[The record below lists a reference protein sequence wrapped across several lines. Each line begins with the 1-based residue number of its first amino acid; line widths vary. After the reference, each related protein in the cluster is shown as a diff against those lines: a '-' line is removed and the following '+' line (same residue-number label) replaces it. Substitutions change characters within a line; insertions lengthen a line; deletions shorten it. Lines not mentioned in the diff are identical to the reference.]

1 MTPGEDRLVRIEQD
15 GDVVVITL
23 DRPAQRNAMN
33 AALAAATCAAIEEA
47 QSARAI
53 VLTGAD
59 PAFCSGLDLRNPG
72 VERIVDIP
80 PFIATAAGSRVPII
94 AAVNGAAVTGGLE
107 LALACDFIVASE
119 RARFADTHLRVG
131 VYPGPVAVQLPR
143 RIGSAR
149 ARELSLTGNFVD
161 AETALRI
168 GLANHVVP
176 HDELLTFATGLAAAI
191 AEQDPAMVSA
201 LRQDWR
207 ENDGLPADQA
217 LEQHYAHAARGGF
230 HGATA
235 TTITSRRDQVIQRA
249 HTTGTE
255 GR

>member
-1 MTPGEDRLVRIEQD
+1 MDASDVVRIDRD
-15 GDVVVITL
+15 GAVAVITL
-23 DRPAQRNAMN
+23 QRPAARNAMN
-33 AALAAATCAAIEEA
+33 AELASATCQAITDC
-47 QSARAI
+47 QNMGAI

-59 PAFCSGLDLRNPG
+59 PAFCAGLDLRNPG
-72 VERIVDIP
+72 VDRIVDIP
-80 PFIATAAGSRVPII
+80 PFIATTASSRVPII

-143 RIGSAR
+143 RIGSAW

-176 HDELLTFATGLAAAI
+176 HKELLDFAMTLASAI
-191 AEQDPAMVSA
+191 AEQDRAVVHA
-201 LRQDWR
+201 LRDDWR
-207 ENDGLPADQA
+207 ENDGLPVDQA
-217 LEQHYAHAARGGF
+217 LQQHYAHAARGGF
-230 HGATA
+230 DGASS
-235 TTITSRRDQVIQRA
+235 TTITSRRDQVIARA
-249 HTTGTE
+249 RTMGSE
-255 GR
+255 AR

>member
-1 MTPGEDRLVRIEQD
+1 MDASDVVRIERH
-15 GDVVVITL
+15 GAVAVITL
-23 DRPAQRNAMN
+23 HRPEARNAMN
-33 AALAAATCAAIEEA
+33 AELAAATCQAITDC
-47 QSARAI
+47 QDLGAI

-59 PAFCSGLDLRNPG
+59 PAFCAGLDLRNPG

-80 PFIATAAGSRVPII
+80 PFIATTAASRVPVI

-176 HDELLTFATGLAAAI
+176 HEGLLDFTLGLASAI
-191 AEQDPAMVSA
+191 AEQDTAKVRA
-201 LRQDWR
+201 LRDDWR
-207 ENDGLPADQA
+207 ENDGLPIDQA

-230 HGATA
+230 SGASA
-235 TTITSRRDQVIQRA
+235 STITSRRDEVIARA
-249 HTTGTE
+249 HTTGAE
-255 GR
+255 A

>member
-1 MTPGEDRLVRIEQD
+1 MDASEIVRID
-15 GDVVVITL
+15 RCGAVAIITL
-23 DRPAQRNAMN
+23 HRPAARNAMN
-33 AALAAATCAAIEEA
+33 ADLAAATCQAITDC
-47 QSARAI
+47 QDMRAI

-59 PAFCSGLDLRNPG
+59 PAFCAGLDLRDPG

-80 PFIATAAGSRVPII
+80 PFIATTASSGVPVI

-176 HDELLTFATGLAAAI
+176 HEELLPFTMSLASAI
-191 AEQDPAMVSA
+191 AEQDPAQVRA
-201 LRQDWR
+201 LRDDWR
-207 ENDGLPADQA
+207 ENDGLPLDQA
-217 LEQHYAHAARGGF
+217 LAQHYAHAARGGF
-230 HGATA
+230 HGASA
-235 TTITSRRDQVIQRA
+235 STITQRRDDVIARA
-249 HTTGTE
+249 RVTGS
-255 GR
+255 GA